1 MEFSFLAAIVTVAL
15 SLQIEAS
22 EDDLTQWELFK
33 VANAKK
39 YNTPAEEN
47 KREAI
52 FLNKLRY
59 VREHNEKFKQG
70 KVSFEVEINA
80 FSDLDIEEFSAMMN
94 GYKLP
99 KGYKRTGDVFNAS
112 DYARLPGNVDWRKKG
127 AVTKV
132 KNQGRCGSCYTFSA
146 TGSLEGQHYL
156 KSKKLVSLSE
166 QNLVDCSKKE
176 GNDGC
181 NGGFTD
187 YAFRY
192 IQNNH
197 GIDTEASYPYE
208 ALDNKTCRYNPK
220 NKGATV
226 NGFVDIPSGSEKAL
240 QQAVAKIGPISV
252 GIDAE
257 HYSFKHYHG
266 GVYKEPACS
275 KTNLNHAVLVV
286 GYGSIKN
293 EGDYWLVKNSWGT
306 NWGMNGYILM
316 ARNDNNMCG
325 IATMANY
332 PKVNYPSLLPE

>member
-52 FLNKLRY
+52 FLNKLQY

-176 GNDGC
+176 GNHGC
-181 NGGFTD
+181 HGGLPDF
-187 YAFRY
+187 AFHY
-192 IQNNH
+192 IQKNH

-220 NKGATV
+220 NSGATV
-226 NGFVDIPSGSEKAL
+226 NGIVDIPSGSEKAL

-252 GIDAE
+252 GIDAK
-257 HYSFKHYHG
+257 HDSFQNYKG
-266 GVYKEPACS
+266 GVYKEPDCS
-275 KTNLNHAVLVV
+275 KTKLNHAVLVV
-286 GYGSIKN
+286 GYGSLKN
-293 EGDYWLVKNSWGT
+293 EGDYWIVKNSWGT

-316 ARNDNNMCG
+316 ARNNNNMCG

-332 PKVNYPSLLPE
+332 PKV